1 MSKEK
6 RRVPKL
12 RFPGF
17 TEDWEQRKL
26 SDILVERNEQQVE
39 TNEYPLMSF
48 VQGHGVIPKGER
60 YDRSFLV
67 LDQSKKYK
75 RTELGDFI
83 YSSNNLETG
92 SIGINKTG
100 KAVISPVYSIFYG
113 VSIGDSQFI
122 GIMSLLPRFITKM
135 IRFRQGVVYGQWR
148 IHEKDFLDISI
159 LIPSEAERTKIT
171 KLILSI
177 EELITL
183 HQRKLDNL
191 KLKKKALL
199 QKLFPKNGERYPE
212 LRFPGFTDAW
222 EQRKLGDVAIITG
235 GGTPST
241 NVPEYWNG
249 DIDWYSPVE
258 IGKNRYVSKST
269 RKITKLGL
277 EKSSAKLLPI
287 GTVLF
292 TSRAGIG
299 NTAILQAEGCTN
311 QGFQSITPDSKELD
325 TYFLYTMTPRLKRY
339 GEVTGAG
346 STFVEVS
353 GKQMEKMSLV
363 LPSLEEQKQIGRFFR
378 TIDDSITLHQRKLEK
393 LKLNKSALLQKL
405 FPQKGCTIPDVRFKG
420 FTDAWEQR
428 KLNDFGIAT
437 GGTSIESEFVD
448 GGTYKVINIG
458 SYSEESVY
466 NDQGLR
472 VNKTDKTKSRILNK
486 YDLTMILNDKT
497 ASGNI
502 IGRVL
507 LIDQDNTYVYNQ
519 RTERIEVDT
528 KDFLP
533 MFLYHMLNAPEQ
545 RKYIVKASQGNTQ
558 IYVNWST
565 ISNIDY
571 MIPQLLL
578 EQEKIANLFSLIN
591 KDITLH
597 QRKLDCLISIKKGL
611 LQQLFV

>member
-122 GIMSLLPRFITKM
+122 GIMSLLPRFIAKM

-159 LIPSEAERTKIT
+159 LIPSEAECTKIT

-183 HQRKLDNL
+183 HQRKLNNL

-222 EQRKLGDVAIITG
+222 EQRKLIYIFNDFIVPMRDKPKVFSGTTPWTRIEDIEGRYINTSLSGQFVSDETIKSMNLKVIPKGSLIVSASATFGVVAIVNNDLITNQTFIG
-235 GGTPST
+235 L
-241 NVPEYWNG
+241 VPNKDF
-249 DIDWYSPVE
+249 DIDFLYSLFEAP
-258 IGKNRYVSKST
+258 T
-269 RKITKLGL
+269 TKG
-277 EKSSAKLLPI
+277 KLLK
-287 GTVLF
+287 L
-292 TSRAGIG
+292 S
-299 NTAILQAEGCTN
+299 
-311 QGFQSITPDSKELD
+311 
-325 TYFLYTMTPRLKRY
+325 
-339 GEVTGAG
+339 AG
-346 STFVEVS
+346 STIFYIARES
-353 GKQMEKMSLV
+353 FENLV
-363 LPSLEEQKQIGRFFR
+363 LSVPSKEEQIKISKVFKS
-378 TIDDSITLHQRKLEK
+378 IDDSITLHQRKLDHLQLQK
-393 LKLNKSALLQKL
+393 KALLQ
-405 FPQKGCTIPDVRFKG
+405 Q
-420 FTDAWEQR
+420 
-428 KLNDFGIAT
+428 
-437 GGTSIESEFVD
+437 
-448 GGTYKVINIG
+448 
-458 SYSEESVY
+458 
-466 NDQGLR
+466 
-472 VNKTDKTKSRILNK
+472 
-486 YDLTMILNDKT
+486 
-497 ASGNI
+497 
-502 IGRVL
+502 
-507 LIDQDNTYVYNQ
+507 
-519 RTERIEVDT
+519 
-528 KDFLP
+528 
-533 MFLYHMLNAPEQ
+533 MF
-545 RKYIVKASQGNTQ
+545 I
-558 IYVNWST
+558 
-565 ISNIDY
+565 
-571 MIPQLLL
+571 
-578 EQEKIANLFSLIN
+578 
-591 KDITLH
+591 
-597 QRKLDCLISIKKGL
+597 
-611 LQQLFV
+611 